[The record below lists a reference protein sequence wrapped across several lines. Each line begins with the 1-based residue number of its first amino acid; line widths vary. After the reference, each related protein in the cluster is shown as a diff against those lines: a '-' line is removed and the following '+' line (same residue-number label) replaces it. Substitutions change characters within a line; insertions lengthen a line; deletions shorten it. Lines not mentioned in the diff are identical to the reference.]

1 LIEQRAP
8 LTSRLADQGDVERT
22 LRQIQV
28 LLRFVTAVTAQLAGR
43 PCDQAQVEALVQQ
56 LILLGSA
63 VKSASLHQTEAG
75 QLVYSATGGAMQ
87 LLSAEKFL
95 VIIARLLDSEGSQ
108 VSISLLQGNSSST
121 DQTGYQGRSGNLC
134 RPITAHQNT
143 CPIEMRRK
151 HGIYRRKE
159 RWAIINPSISRH

>member
-1 LIEQRAP
+1 
-8 LTSRLADQGDVERT
+8 VERT

-95 VIIARLLDSEGSQ
+95 AIIARLLDSEGSQ
-108 VSISLLQGNSSST
+108 VSI
-121 DQTGYQGRSGNLC
+121 
-134 RPITAHQNT
+134 PF
-143 CPIEMRRK
+143 
-151 HGIYRRKE
+151 
-159 RWAIINPSISRH
+159 

>member
-1 LIEQRAP
+1 M
-8 LTSRLADQGDVERT
+8 ERT

-43 PCDQAQVEALVQQ
+43 SCDQAQVEALVQQ

-95 VIIARLLDSEGSQ
+95 AIIARLLDSEGSQ
-108 VSISLLQGNSSST
+108 ASVT
-121 DQTGYQGRSGNLC
+121 F
-134 RPITAHQNT
+134 
-143 CPIEMRRK
+143 
-151 HGIYRRKE
+151 
-159 RWAIINPSISRH
+159 